1 MRHDTLPDGSAHL
14 PRVLSFGL
22 VSIPVELYSAIDDHN
37 IRFHLLHKKCGSRV
51 RNQLF
56 CPVCKVVIE
65 RDETVRGYEVS
76 KGQYVKF
83 EDAELEAL
91 EAEANRSIDMREF
104 IPIEKVDPIYFES
117 SYYLAPDKGADKPYR
132 LLADTMAKTGRVAL
146 AQTVFHNKES
156 LVQIRSVKRGLVL
169 HFLFFKNEIRDFDA
183 IAKGE
188 GVQLPGEQ
196 LELGMSLIEKMSSAD
211 FEPER
216 YADEYRE
223 RALAMIEQKVEGQEI
238 KAVAPSTRRT
248 GQVVDIFAALKKSLE
263 SAGQQKS
270 QTAERGKRKRKA

>member
-1 MRHDTLPDGSAHL
+1 MARPISRG
-14 PRVLSFGL
+14 VLSFGL
-22 VSIPVELYSAIDDHN
+22 VSIPVELYSAIEDHN

-76 KGQYVKF
+76 KGQYIRV

-91 EAEANRSIDMREF
+91 EAEANSSIDMREF

-156 LVQIRSVKRGLVL
+156 LVLIRSVKRGLIL

-183 IAKGE
+183 IVKGE
-188 GVQLPGEQ
+188 DIKIP
-196 LELGMSLIEKMSSAD
+196 SASSWSS
-211 FEPER
+211 R
-216 YADEYRE
+216 LRSNC
-223 RALAMIEQKVEGQEI
+223 R
-238 KAVAPSTRRT
+238 
-248 GQVVDIFAALKKSLE
+248 
-263 SAGQQKS
+263 
-270 QTAERGKRKRKA
+270 

>member
-1 MRHDTLPDGSAHL
+1 MGA
-14 PRVLSFGL
+14 GL
-22 VSIPVELYSAIDDHN
+22 KPA
-37 IRFHLLHKKCGSRV
+37 
-51 RNQLF
+51 
-56 CPVCKVVIE
+56 P
-65 RDETVRGYEVS
+65 
-76 KGQYVKF
+76 
-83 EDAELEAL
+83 AL
-91 EAEANRSIDMREF
+91 EAEANNSIEMREF

-156 LVQIRSVKRGLVL
+156 LVLIRSVKRGLVL
-169 HFLFFKNEIRDFDA
+169 HFLFFKDEIRDFDA
-183 IAKGE
+183 IAKGD
-188 GVQLPGEQ
+188 GVKLPGEQ

-211 FEPER
+211 KPER

-223 RALAMIEQKVEGQEI
+223 RALAMIEKKVEGQEI
-238 KAVAPSTRRT
+238 KAVASVPRRT

-263 SAGQQKS
+263 TAGQQKS

>member
-1 MRHDTLPDGSAHL
+1 M
-14 PRVLSFGL
+14 
-22 VSIPVELYSAIDDHN
+22 
-37 IRFHLLHKKCGSRV
+37 

-76 KGQYVKF
+76 KGQYVRV

-91 EAEANRSIDMREF
+91 EAEANSSIDMREF

-117 SYYLAPDKGADKPYR
+117 TYYLAPDKGADKPYR

-156 LVQIRSVKRGLVL
+156 LVLIRSVKRGSIL

-188 GVQLPGEQ
+188 DIKLPGEQ
-196 LELGMSLIEKMSSAD
+196 LELGMNLIEKMSSAD

-223 RALAMIEQKVEGQEI
+223 RALAMIE
-238 KAVAPSTRRT
+238 
-248 GQVVDIFAALKKSLE
+248 KKSGRPGNQSRRVGATAHRPSRRYLRGIKE
-263 SAGQQKS
+263 EFGNGRPAETHRRARQAQKEGVGTEN
-270 QTAERGKRKRKA
+270 QRPVGRHEFFQRQ